1 MSTIEK
7 STGFLVVR
15 TARSMKKSLDNNL
28 AEFGITSPQHHVLSV
43 LNDEDGQALSVIG
56 KKVFLDKPAMTGLA
70 DRMENDK
77 LVERRRYPEDRRVIK
92 LFLTKSGKDI
102 LKKYEHIVKETDD
115 NLVKVLS
122 EEELAIF
129 RKMLDRIWSN
139 AYQTDKNGK

>member
-1 MSTIEK
+1 
-7 STGFLVVR
+7 
-15 TARSMKKSLDNNL
+15 MKKSLDNNL

-102 LKKYEHIVKETDD
+102 LKKYENIVKETDN

-122 EEELAIF
+122 KEELATF
-129 RKMLDRIWSN
+129 REMLNKIWKN
-139 AYQTDKNGK
+139 AYQTDKIRK

>member
-102 LKKYEHIVKETDD
+102 LKKYENIVKETDN

-122 EEELAIF
+122 KEELATF
-129 RKMLDRIWSN
+129 REMLNKIWKN
-139 AYQTDKNGK
+139 AYQTDKIR

>member
-56 KKVFLDKPAMTGLA
+56 KKVFLDKPAITGLA

-115 NLVKVLS
+115 NLVKVFS

>member
-115 NLVKVLS
+115 NLVKVFS

>member
-1 MSTIEK
+1 MSSIEK

-15 TARSMKKSLDNNL
+15 TARSMKKTLDSNL
-28 AEFGITSPQHHVLSV
+28 TEFGITSPQHHVLSV

-115 NLVKVLS
+115 NLVKVFS

>member
-1 MSTIEK
+1 
-7 STGFLVVR
+7 
-15 TARSMKKSLDNNL
+15 MKKSLDNNL

>member
-28 AEFGITSPQHHVLSV
+28 VEFGVTSSQHHVLSV
-43 LNDEDGQALSVIG
+43 LNDEDGQALYSIG
-56 KKVFLDKPAMTGLA
+56 KKVFLDKPAITGLA

-77 LVERRRYPEDRRVIK
+77 LVERRRSPEDRRVIK
-92 LFLTKSGKDI
+92 LFLTNSGKDI
-102 LKKYEHIVKETDD
+102 LKKYENIVKETDN

-122 EEELAIF
+122 KEELATF
-129 RKMLDRIWSN
+129 REMLNKIWKN
-139 AYQTDKNGK
+139 AYQTDKIRK

>member
-15 TARSMKKSLDNNL
+15 TARSMKNSLDNNL